1 VPSKPKYRHRLHVS
15 VGTAGLCPDCKEPTP
30 FHRAALLGECPQTS
44 WTIDADLLRA
54 LSGTLSSKVVCKKC
68 REKPTRFHWV
78 ELGEA
83 AVLGPFCSVC
93 LRDQRQDVPVYVASA
108 SRTTLL
114 VSAVVREY
122 APKLPAVTA
131 PDTDLF

>member
-1 VPSKPKYRHRLHVS
+1 M
-15 VGTAGLCPDCKEPTP
+15 GTAGLCPDCYEPTP
-30 FHRAALLGECPQTS
+30 FHRAALLGECPQTP

-54 LSGTLSSKVVCKKC
+54 LSSTVGAKVQCKAC
-68 REKPTRFHWV
+68 RGKPTRFHWI

-83 AVLGPFCSVC
+83 VVLGPYCARC
-93 LRDQRQDVPVYVASA
+93 LRYQRQDVPVYVASA

-122 APKLPAVTA
+122 APKLPTVSA

>member
-1 VPSKPKYRHRLHVS
+1 M
-15 VGTAGLCPDCKEPTP
+15 CPDCKEPTP
-30 FHRAALLGECPQTS
+30 FHRASLLGECPQS
-44 WTIDADLLRA
+44 RWTVDADLLRA
-54 LSGTLSSKVVCKKC
+54 LCATLSAKVVCKKC
-68 REKPTRFHWV
+68 RGKPTRFHWV

-83 AVLGPFCSVC
+83 AVLGPFCTSC
-93 LRDQRQDVPVYVASA
+93 LRVQRQDVPLYVASA

-122 APKLPAVTA
+122 APKLPTVTA